1 MEQRIYDRLTDI
13 FVFLRYCYG
22 HDTVSEERQNDLSV
36 KIGELKALRQY
47 ISENPA
53 DRERDILLYCIDE
66 LSMLLGENNRQK
78 IYDFCDAVH
87 NIAELFYKDTWK
99 YGDYWNMM
107 LKPFCRKYGS
117 CYFSEIKHYFM
128 K

>member
-1 MEQRIYDRLTDI
+1 MEQRIYDKLSDI
-13 FVFLRYCYG
+13 FIFLRYCYG
-22 HDTVSEERQNDLSV
+22 YDTVPEERQNDFSV
-36 KIGELKALRQY
+36 KIGELKNLRQY
-47 ISENPA
+47 ISESSA
-53 DRERDILLYCIDE
+53 DTERDILLYCTDE
-66 LSMLLGENNRQK
+66 LTALIAENDRQK

-99 YGDYWNMM
+99 YRDYWEIM

-117 CYFSEIKHYFM
+117 GYFSEIKHYFM